1 MQAPARRAA
10 TDTVAVAGR
19 PCSASAMA
27 RACRRLALALCL
39 ALGLGHVG
47 AALAAGLPT
56 FTITFKSDGTFD
68 PARLEV
74 PAGRFKLILV
84 NTSKVPVEFESLP
97 LRVEKVLGPGVTS
110 FVVITLSRPGEYP
123 FFDDFHQNV
132 KGTLVVVP
140 AK

>member
-1 MQAPARRAA
+1 LAR
-10 TDTVAVAGR
+10 V
-19 PCSASAMA
+19 S
-27 RACRRLALALCL
+27 RRLALALCL
-39 ALGLGHVG
+39 ALGC
-47 AALAAGLPT
+47 AAAAVAAGLPT
-56 FTITFKSDGTFD
+56 FTITFKPDGTFD

-84 NTSKVPVEFESLP
+84 NASKVPVEFESLP

-132 KGTLVVVP
+132 KGTLVVGP